1 VEIDSAVS
9 YDLRT
14 LGHPLGPAA
23 REIRNRT
30 LLDTAEGVVIPG
42 EQDLVVETTMTL
54 TATHSNLDEI
64 RGKDSLVGDC
74 LLAQEVDDEAVA
86 SSIILFSSIIT
97 FNPLRYRLYH
107 FRLSF
112 CSLASVC
119 RAAKLQRY
127 EDTVLLV
134 KSERSEAGRV

>member
-42 EQDLVVETTMTL
+42 EQGLAVETTMIL
-54 TATHSNLDEI
+54 TPTHRNLDEI
-64 RGKDSLVGDC
+64 QGKDSLVVDC
-74 LLAQEVDDEAVA
+74 LLAQVVDDEAV
-86 SSIILFSSIIT
+86 SI
-97 FNPLRYRLYH
+97 
-107 FRLSF
+107 
-112 CSLASVC
+112 
-119 RAAKLQRY
+119 
-127 EDTVLLV
+127 
-134 KSERSEAGRV
+134 

>member
-23 REIRNRT
+23 REIRNWT

-54 TATHSNLDEI
+54 TAPHSNLDEI

-74 LLAQEVDDEAVA
+74 LLAQVVDDEAVA
-86 SSIILFSSIIT
+86 FIFSIRSGGIRNTRDIFGLVVLT
-97 FNPLRYRLYH
+97 LRVH
-107 FRLSF
+107 I
-112 CSLASVC
+112 
-119 RAAKLQRY
+119 Q
-127 EDTVLLV
+127 
-134 KSERSEAGRV
+134 